1 MDPEDSGPDLDLRK
15 LRSFVAVAEELHFG
29 RAAERLYVA
38 QPVLSR
44 TIQKLEQELGV
55 PLLERTSRSVA
66 LTGAGRVLLE
76 DARPLLAAG
85 EAARRRAR
93 QAAQAAPA
101 LTVGFFTGDVSVT
114 RAIRAFRERRPDV
127 TTHVRRIYW
136 SDQAEV
142 LLEGAADVAFVH
154 LPIDERGLELV
165 PVAAEPRLA
174 LLSADHPLA
183 EREEIGIDDL
193 RDDPVILHRG
203 ASPAWESFHNLDPRP
218 DGHVPPRG
226 PTVSNLEEK
235 LEQVAAGAGISF
247 VPVSVAAAA
256 HVQPGVATVPVRD
269 MPPTQI
275 CLAWSAAHET
285 PLVQAFVAIASG
297 VE

>member
-55 PLLERTSRSVA
+55 RLLERTSRSVA

-93 QAAQAAPA
+93 QAAQAAPT

-127 TTHVRRIYW
+127 MTHVRRIYW

-174 LLSADHPLA
+174 LLSA
-183 EREEIGIDDL
+183 EREQIGIDDL

-275 CLAWSAAHET
+275 CLAWSATHET
-285 PLVQAFVAIASG
+285 PLVRAFVAIASG